1 MAAGR
6 SECYAVAMRFF
17 RRRSRLREI
26 GESEAYGR
34 AYGDRSPDVKVIKL
48 PPRRPRY
55 RGVLM
60 KGEQLRRA
68 FVTRLDARAHDPEAD
83 EDTKAE
89 ELVRG
94 GSE

>member
-1 MAAGR
+1 
-6 SECYAVAMRFF
+6 VRFF
-17 RRRSRLREI
+17 RRRPRLREI

-34 AYGDRSPDVKVIKL
+34 SYGDRSADVKVIKL

-68 FVTRLDARAHDPEAD
+68 FVTRLDARAHEA
-83 EDTKAE
+83 EGEEETKTE
-89 ELVRG
+89 ELVKG